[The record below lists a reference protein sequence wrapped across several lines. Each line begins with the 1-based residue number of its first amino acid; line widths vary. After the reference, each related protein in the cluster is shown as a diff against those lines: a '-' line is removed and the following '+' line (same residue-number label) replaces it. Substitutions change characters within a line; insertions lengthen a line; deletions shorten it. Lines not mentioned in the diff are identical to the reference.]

1 MLSFLHGASLGRCS
15 TYLCGGRAER
25 LAFAY
30 DIPSLVEA
38 AEMGALVLGR
48 GSNVLVGD
56 AGYAGTIVANR
67 AGGFCFT
74 DDECVCESGALMSVL
89 AREYVSRGRTG
100 LEWAYGLPGSAGGAV
115 IGNAGAF
122 GGSMEGSV
130 KSVTVWLG
138 GVVRELSSS
147 ECGFS
152 YRCSNIL
159 GTVLSVKLRAEK
171 ADAGEVERVSKQNL
185 ESRRN
190 TQPREASGGSV
201 FKSADGTPAAVYI
214 DRAGLKGLRVGGAT
228 VSKVHANFIVND
240 GGASSADVLQ
250 LMNVVRATVF
260 DKFGVKLER
269 EIKLIGDFF

>member
-1 MLSFLHGASLGRCS
+1 MLSFLRGANLGRCS
-15 TYLCGGRAER
+15 TYLTGGRAER

-30 DIPSLVEA
+30 DLNALVEG
-38 AEMGALVLGR
+38 AEMGALVIGR

-56 AGYAGTIVANR
+56 AGYAGSVVVNR
-67 AGGFCFT
+67 ASGFSFT
-74 DDECVCESGALMSVL
+74 DDECICESGALMSVL
-89 AREYVSRGRTG
+89 AREYVLRGRTG

-115 IGNAGAF
+115 MGNAGAF
-122 GGSMEGSV
+122 GGSMGDSV
-130 KSVTVWLG
+130 KSVTVWRDG
-138 GVVRELSSS
+138 KVRELSNL

-152 YRCSNIL
+152 YRSSEIC

-171 ADAGEVERVSKQNL
+171 SDAGEVERVSKHSL
-185 ESRRN
+185 ERRRA

-201 FKSADGTPAAVYI
+201 FKAADGTPAAVYI
-214 DRAGLKGLRVGGAT
+214 DRSGLKGLRVGGAA

-260 DKFGVKLER
+260 DKFGVRLER